1 MSLKDDIHRI
11 EGVVRKSDVSMA
23 EFFRMARIAASM
35 WTRWRNG
42 NNRPSY
48 DAWEKVEAAARDL
61 VPTKKRAA

>member
-11 EGVVRKSDVSMA
+11 EAAADKRGISMA
-23 EFFRMARIAASM
+23 EFFRTAGIAASM

-48 DAWEKVEAAARDL
+48 DAWEKVETTAREMGL
-61 VPTKKRAA
+61 HKRAA